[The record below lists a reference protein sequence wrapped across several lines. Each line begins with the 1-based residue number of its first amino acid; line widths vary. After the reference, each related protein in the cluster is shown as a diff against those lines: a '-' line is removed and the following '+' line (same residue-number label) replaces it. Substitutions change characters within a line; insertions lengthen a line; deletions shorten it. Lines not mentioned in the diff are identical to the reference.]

1 MENSDKRILVTDS
14 TKFFSKSLYRICSLS
29 DFDVVIT
36 DFPKDK
42 LDVHKLETVEFV
54 GVSCGIMGGK

>member
-1 MENSDKRILVTDS
+1 VTDS

-42 LDVHKLETVEFV
+42 LDVNKLETVEFV